1 MVHACELHVS
11 ESYLA
16 SFSTMNELYTTHRH
30 MHIMDSYIKL
40 HIDLQRGGERE
51 RERGRLEKYV
61 TMSLCH
67 IRMILF
73 PLVLGGVQLLCSASA
88 PEDEANWLILSCG
101 VAPCHDH
108 KLGAFPSSLVV
119 HTWIYLAIF
128 RR

>member
-51 RERGRLEKYV
+51 REREREIREICHYV
-61 TMSLCH
+61 TMPHQNDPFS
-67 IRMILF
+67 F
-73 PLVLGGVQLLCSASA
+73 GLGWRAIVVFS
-88 PEDEANWLILSCG
+88 
-101 VAPCHDH
+101 
-108 KLGAFPSSLVV
+108 FSS
-119 HTWIYLAIF
+119 